1 VSWVVPT
8 IQPQIAMTEYPP
20 HSHEFH
26 NASVGPAARAA
37 LIDAA
42 KAMAMTA
49 IDLIVVPK
57 ELEAVKKEFAA
68 NSVMTS

>member
-1 VSWVVPT
+1 MPT
-8 IQPQIAMTEYPP
+8 IQPQVAMTEHPP

-49 IDLIVVPK
+49 IDLIAVPG
-57 ELEAVKKEFAA
+57 ELEAIKKEFTA
-68 NSVMTS
+68 NSV